1 MAFDMTMALFRPAL
15 KYAMEKNGH
24 GKTLG
29 LKMTEINR
37 GEINLVFPYK
47 EEVIGNPLTGVV
59 HGGVIVSLL
68 DTACGS
74 AAMTVLST
82 PAVAPTM
89 DLRLDYMHPAEPNK
103 PIYVEAKVYRQTSN
117 VIFCR
122 GLAWQEDKE
131 NPIAHCVANFM
142 KVDSKSI
149 NFSAIAVTQLRRLMP
164 WGKSGDSGKE
174 AGK

>member
-37 GEINLVFPYK
+37 GEINLVFPYN
-47 EEVIGNPLTGVV
+47 EEVVGNPLTGVV

-74 AAMTVLST
+74 AAMTVLNT

-89 DLRLDYMHPAEPNK
+89 DLRLDYMHPAEPHK

-122 GLAWQEDKE
+122 VLAWQEDKE

-164 WGKSGDSGKE
+164 WGQRSSSEQESGK
-174 AGK
+174 

>member
-29 LKMTEINR
+29 LKMTKINR

-47 EEVIGNPLTGVV
+47 EEVIGNPLTGVI

-74 AAMTVLST
+74 AAMTVLTT

-164 WGKSGDSGKE
+164 WGKSADSAKE